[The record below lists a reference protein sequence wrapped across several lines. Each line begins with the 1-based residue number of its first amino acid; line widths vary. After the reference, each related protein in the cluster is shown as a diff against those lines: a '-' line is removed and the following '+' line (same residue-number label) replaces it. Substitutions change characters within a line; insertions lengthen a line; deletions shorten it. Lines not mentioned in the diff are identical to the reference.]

1 MVIPISHVSPHHYTV
16 RAWIAAPVTA
26 AMLLTT
32 GALAAG
38 VVLASPADHAA
49 AAVSTSSIYVDDRSG
64 ENCSDTASDSGT
76 EAQPFCTIAAA
87 AAVVQPGQTVF
98 VEPGTYAPV
107 TISVSGSASEPITF
121 QGAAGGSN
129 GELAGIATV
138 GSAGLPSPA
147 DNDFLISGASNV
159 VITGFSVAIS
169 ASADYEVTGSSSNV
183 TINETDATENA
194 AKPAVEVDDASGVT
208 VSRSTFG
215 AGGGA
220 GVRVNAGASGVVIT
234 GNTFDSVAAHP
245 AVSVTG
251 APGTDIT
258 GNTIAAHCG
267 PAIDVA
273 ASAGAT
279 IENNIV
285 TVHGG
290 IAGICTGTDDAT
302 AITVDSAS
310 TAGTTSGYN
319 LINPAAFPTAY
330 DWGGIAY
337 PATAAGLASFQ
348 GATSQGAHDIAAD
361 PMLNSERTTST
372 MGRGEASYYLPETG
386 SPAIDS
392 ANSPAPGELP
402 SDQVGDPRENDP
414 DVTTEQGVGVASGS
428 TTIYYDRGSMEV
440 NDERGATFGNATGTG
455 PLTATAFFV
464 APTSG
469 WVSNG
474 LPEDTLEYWWDDEKY
489 PDITTSLTD
498 DHTFTAAGFHS
509 VLVGLQD
516 GQGGN
521 ASSRMDVVVGA
532 DYTPVTPTRILDT
545 RNGTG
550 RAAGAV
556 PAHGTITLGLGTIDG
571 VPATSISAVA
581 MNVTVTQPTAAGD
594 LSVLAGNG
602 GTSSTSNLNFSAG
615 ETVPNLVTV
624 QVLDGE
630 VSFHNASNGTVQ
642 LVADLEGFYGP
653 GGYGFEPK
661 GPVRVLDTRNGTGA
675 AKAPV
680 GSEKVLKLN
689 LSGKV
694 PAGTAAVVLNTT
706 VTGPQKSGDL
716 TVYPDSP
723 TAPIAS
729 NLNFT
734 AGETVANLVIVPL
747 HNGIADIDNHSDGS
761 VNVVADL
768 SGYFASGAPDSFVP
782 YTPTRILDTRTAGQG
797 PVKSDGTV
805 DAYLDTF
812 SGCVPICPDQVASVV
827 NVTVTA
833 PTKAGNLTAYG
844 WSDPRPA
851 TSSLNFTAGKTIP
864 NLAIV
869 PGVAV
874 SVYNASAGTA
884 QVVVDEYGYFIGAP

>member
-1 MVIPISHVSPHHYTV
+1 MVVSISLVYPQHHAA

-26 AMLLTT
+26 AMLLMA

-38 VVLASPADHAA
+38 VVLTTPADHAA
-49 AAVSTSSIYVDDRSG
+49 AAVSTSGIYVDSRSG

-87 AAVVQPGQTVF
+87 AAAVQPGQTVF
-98 VEPGTYAPV
+98 VEPGTYRPV
-107 TISVSGSASEPITF
+107 TISVSGTASEPITF

-129 GELAGIATV
+129 GEVAGIATV
-138 GSAGLPSPA
+138 DSAGLPSPA
-147 DNDFLISGASNV
+147 GNDFLISGASNV
-159 VITGFSVAIS
+159 VITGFSVGIS

-208 VSRSTFG
+208 VSRSTLT
-215 AGGGA
+215 AGGS
-220 GVRVNAGASGVVIT
+220 GVQVNAGASGVVIS
-234 GNTFDSVAAHP
+234 GNTFDSVTARP

-251 APGTDIT
+251 APGTDIA

-290 IAGICTGTDDAT
+290 IAGTCTGTDDAT

-361 PMLNSERTTST
+361 PMLNGERTTST

-392 ANSPAPGELP
+392 ANSAAPGELP

-414 DVTTEQGVGVASGS
+414 NVTTKQGVGVAIGS

-440 NDERGATFGNATGTG
+440 TDGRGATFGNATGTG

-464 APTSG
+464 APTPG

-498 DHTFTAAGFHS
+498 DHTFTTAGFHS
-509 VLVGLQD
+509 VLVALQD

-521 ASSRMDVVVGA
+521 ASSEMDVVVGA

-550 RAAGAV
+550 RAAGSV
-556 PAHGTITLGLGTIDG
+556 PANGTITLRLGTIDA

-581 MNVTVTQPTAAGD
+581 MNVTVTQPTAPGD

-602 GTSSTSNLNFSAG
+602 TTSSTSNLNFTAG

-630 VSFHNASNGTVQ
+630 VSFHNASKGTVQ

-706 VTGPQKSGDL
+706 VTAPQKSGDL

-797 PVKSDGTV
+797 PVKSDATV

-844 WSDPRPA
+844 WNDPRPA

-874 SVYNASAGTA
+874 SVYNASAGTV
-884 QVVVDEYGYFIGAP
+884 QVVVDEYGYFIRTP